1 MQSYQTK
8 GLPLIPD
15 LFSTGEVASGCGHVT
30 RTIHNGVRTTAADY
44 IKDRPE
50 ITVKTSSYVARVVLE
65 KGPSGH
71 LTATGVE
78 LCEENGTRSVVKAN
92 KEVILSSGV
101 YGTPTILLRSGIGA
115 KADIEKHGIK
125 LSHELPGVG
134 KNLLDHMVRCLIGRR
149 LEKVLINT
157 RCY

>member
-15 LFSTGEVASGCGHVT
+15 LFSTGEISSGCGHVT

-50 ITVKTSSYVARVVLE
+50 ITVKTSAYVARVVLE
-65 KGPSGH
+65 KGPSCD

-78 LCEENGTRSVVKAN
+78 LCEENGTRSIVKAN

-101 YGTPTILLRSGIGA
+101 YGTPIILLRSGIGSQ
-115 KADIEKHGIK
+115 ADVEKHDIK
-125 LSHELPGVG
+125 LGHELPGVG
-134 KNLLDHMVRCLIGRR
+134 KNLLDHMVRWPTGRS
-149 LEKVLINT
+149 LG
-157 RCY
+157 